1 MADYKHVTSRQKTMT
16 LQHGEVQTWWSVPEH
31 DTTGLGRS
39 KVFATRGEYCC
50 AVETQRWYEPASEDD
65 LYAMAKL
72 CDAAAEPGWPTDF
85 LPPQRTTIAPARRS
99 D

>member
-1 MADYKHVTSRQKTMT
+1 MADYKHVTSRKKTMT
-16 LQHGEVQTWWSVPEH
+16 LQHGE
-31 DTTGLGRS
+31 
-39 KVFATRGEYCC
+39 
-50 AVETQRWYEPASEDD
+50 ASEDD

-72 CDAAAEPGWPTDF
+72 CDTAAEPGWPTDF